1 MAFWDREG
9 KYTHSCPNCGRT
21 PLMTHERL
29 GMFRN
34 SDDPYF
40 NTAHSTFVDN
50 PFGYIIRHPELPN
63 RTPIGDYDIPP
74 RGSNHPYWERE
85 NLLLASVVNAPL
97 NWEGEV
103 VTEEILERRAAS
115 RELDSVV
122 RHVSSMW
129 RVQNMALLQSD
140 DYVMEREYDSA
151 RFLPSQEV
159 AWLRARRR
167 RRDRA
172 RRRRIRR
179 AGEGLTRYKT

>member
-1 MAFWDREG
+1 
-9 KYTHSCPNCGRT
+9 
-21 PLMTHERL
+21 
-29 GMFRN
+29 
-34 SDDPYF
+34 
-40 NTAHSTFVDN
+40 
-50 PFGYIIRHPELPN
+50 
-63 RTPIGDYDIPP
+63 
-74 RGSNHPYWERE
+74 
-85 NLLLASVVNAPL
+85 L

-179 AGEGLTRYKT
+179 AGEGLTRYRP